1 MAYNEEALAR
11 YMLETGKV
19 PQEGEV
25 FFSSAGE
32 LYETQSEE
40 GLEAMRAELELLDYE
55 EKKKRLGS
63 KQLSRQRGWEPSME
77 GAGTIDERRAPRVP
91 EEPPLT
97 LGKIARAMLI
107 GSTTEEGLPVPG
119 ALGVIPAVRA
129 AQGAR
134 AVASSIPR
142 GAVTKAG
149 ELYRYLR
156 GRPIPEPRT
165 PPPEYH
171 VPPRSNR
178 PQATRRKKA
187 EPDPYRPSKETED
200 IHLHD
205 RPSSGTFKK
214 GGLAHKKNIDG
225 RAIQGKTKT
234 KYF

>member
-1 MAYNEEALAR
+1 MADDFDVQYADDATVE
-11 YMLETGKV
+11 
-19 PQEGEV
+19 
-25 FFSSAGE
+25 F
-32 LYETQSEE
+32 
-40 GLEAMRAELELLDYE
+40 LDYE
-55 EKKKRLGS
+55 EKKKRLGE
-63 KQLSRQRGWEPSME
+63 QTRHDIGE
-77 GAGTIDERRAPRVP
+77 GAGSL
-91 EEPPLT
+91 EEYRPPNVINKPPLT

-107 GSTTEEGLPVPG
+107 GSRSEGGWPIPG
-119 ALGVIPAVRA
+119 ALGVIPTVKA

-165 PPPEYH
+165 PRPEYH

-178 PQATRRKKA
+178 PQAVRRKKT

-214 GGLAHKKNIDG
+214 GGAVKIEDVALRGMFKSSRKKNIDG
-225 RAIQGKTKT
+225 KAIQGKTKT

>member
-1 MAYNEEALAR
+1 MADDHDVQYADDA
-11 YMLETGKV
+11 
-19 PQEGEV
+19 
-25 FFSSAGE
+25 A
-32 LYETQSEE
+32 
-40 GLEAMRAELELLDYE
+40 AEFLDYE
-55 EKKKRLGS
+55 EKKKRLGEQTRHDIGEGVGS
-63 KQLSRQRGWEPSME
+63 LDEPPVLKGRGES
-77 GAGTIDERRAPRVP
+77 
-91 EEPPLT
+91 PLT

-107 GSTTEEGLPVPG
+107 GSRTEGGWPIPG
-119 ALGVIPAVRA
+119 ALGVIPTVKA

-156 GRPIPEPRT
+156 GQQLMEGKPLPESLTPRQRFGLQ
-165 PPPEYH
+165 
-171 VPPRSNR
+171 PRSNR
-178 PQATRRKKA
+178 PQAVRRKKA

-214 GGLAHKKNIDG
+214 GGAVKIEDVALRGMFKSSRKKNIDG
-225 RAIQGKTKT
+225 KAIQGKTKT

>member
-1 MAYNEEALAR
+1 
-11 YMLETGKV
+11 
-19 PQEGEV
+19 
-25 FFSSAGE
+25 
-32 LYETQSEE
+32 
-40 GLEAMRAELELLDYE
+40 
-55 EKKKRLGS
+55 
-63 KQLSRQRGWEPSME
+63 
-77 GAGTIDERRAPRVP
+77 
-91 EEPPLT
+91 
-97 LGKIARAMLI
+97 
-107 GSTTEEGLPVPG
+107 
-119 ALGVIPAVRA
+119 
-129 AQGAR
+129 
-134 AVASSIPR
+134 
-142 GAVTKAG
+142 VTKAG

-178 PQATRRKKA
+178 PQWNKPQAVRRKKA

-214 GGLAHKKNIDG
+214 GGAVKIEDVALRGMFKSSRKKNIDG

>member
-1 MAYNEEALAR
+1 MADDYDVQYADDATVE
-11 YMLETGKV
+11 
-19 PQEGEV
+19 
-25 FFSSAGE
+25 F
-32 LYETQSEE
+32 
-40 GLEAMRAELELLDYE
+40 LDLE
-55 EKKKRLGS
+55 EKKKRLG
-63 KQLSRQRGWEPSME
+63 KQTRHPIGKGAGSLEEYRPPGVINKPSLTLGSVAAASGIGALSALPIFRAAR
-77 GAGTIDERRAPRVP
+77 GAGT
-91 EEPPLT
+91 L
-97 LGKIARAMLI
+97 
-107 GSTTEEGLPVPG
+107 
-119 ALGVIPAVRA
+119 
-129 AQGAR
+129 
-134 AVASSIPR
+134 ASNIPR

-214 GGLAHKKNIDG
+214 GGAVKIEDVALRGMFKSSRKKNIDG
-225 RAIQGKTKT
+225 KAIQGKTKT

>member
-1 MAYNEEALAR
+1 MADEMDIFGAVKFKR
-11 YMLETGKV
+11 
-19 PQEGEV
+19 P
-25 FFSSAGE
+25 SADDYDVQYPDDATVE
-32 LYETQSEE
+32 F
-40 GLEAMRAELELLDYE
+40 LDYE
-55 EKKKRLGS
+55 EKKKRLGEQTRHPIGKGAGS
-63 KQLSRQRGWEPSME
+63 LEEYRPPGVINEPS
-77 GAGTIDERRAPRVP
+77 
-91 EEPPLT
+91 LT
-97 LGKIARAMLI
+97 LGKIAAASGI
-107 GSTTEEGLPVPG
+107 G
-119 ALGVIPAVRA
+119 ALSAFPFFRA

-214 GGLAHKKNIDG
+214 GGAVKIEDVALRGMFKSSRKKNIDG